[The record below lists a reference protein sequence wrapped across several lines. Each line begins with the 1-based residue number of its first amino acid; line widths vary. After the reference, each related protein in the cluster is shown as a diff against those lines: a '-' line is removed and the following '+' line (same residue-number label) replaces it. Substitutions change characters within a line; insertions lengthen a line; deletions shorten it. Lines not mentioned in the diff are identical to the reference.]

1 MTTKMH
7 CNSWDGIKFVVARRE
22 KMWACKKINCLV
34 IVEKKNEQNKRE
46 SVNNQEKDSLKKTCK
61 KECMNFKK
69 DTWNKERMK
78 DAISKNWLNF

>member
-1 MTTKMH
+1 
-7 CNSWDGIKFVVARRE
+7 
-22 KMWACKKINCLV
+22 
-34 IVEKKNEQNKRE
+34 
-46 SVNNQEKDSLKKTCK
+46 VNNQEKDSLKKTCK

>member
-1 MTTKMH
+1 
-7 CNSWDGIKFVVARRE
+7 
-22 KMWACKKINCLV
+22 V

-69 DTWNKERMK
+69 DT
-78 DAISKNWLNF
+78 